1 LALDLAL
8 RGIIVGVSL
17 GAPVGPINVEIVRRG
32 LRSGFLSGWMVGAG
46 AITADTL
53 YCLAVIAGLTPLI
66 DQVVVRLVLW
76 TLGAAF
82 LMFLGYSSFQSAR
95 LRGQMIAISEGGIE
109 RRSFTTGFLM
119 ALLNPMGI
127 FFWLSIGG
135 GLVASGVE
143 QRGDA
148 IGIIAIVAGVIA
160 GLGLWITTLSTLV
173 HGGRRFVSDRLFRWI
188 NFGSAALLAGFG
200 LWFALQA
207 IEAARTVL

>member
-1 LALDLAL
+1 VPLDLAI

-32 LRSGFLSGWMVGAG
+32 LRSGFLSGWMVGVG

-66 DQVVVRLVLW
+66 DQVAVRLVLW

-82 LMFLGYSSFQSAR
+82 LMFLAYTSFRAAR
-95 LRGQMIAISEGGIE
+95 DQGRMMSGSDGSIE

-148 IGIIAIVAGVIA
+148 IGIVAIVVGVIA

-188 NFGSAALLAGFG
+188 NVGSALLLAGFG
-200 LWFALQA
+200 IWFAVQA
-207 IEAARTVL
+207 LEAAIGLL

>member
-1 LALDLAL
+1 LAIDLAL

-66 DQVVVRLVLW
+66 DQIAVRLVLW
-76 TLGAAF
+76 TLGAGF
-82 LMFLGYSSFQSAR
+82 LMFLGYTSFQAAR
-95 LRGQMIAISEGGIE
+95 LRGQMIAVTGGGIE

-160 GLGLWITTLSTLV
+160 GLGLWVTTLSTLV

-188 NFGSAALLAGFG
+188 NFGSAGLLAGFG

-207 IEAARTVL
+207 IEAARSVL